1 VFPVAVRYSEASS
14 LEALQRNAFFPRCT
28 HPVINR
34 IPAREKKVES
44 ETRFFHYSREMT
56 SHPSL
61 RLTDNVRSFRRAILA
76 IAGIFALGAHT
87 LPAQAPKTGDTKK
100 VRTVRIVVAG
110 DPSRAIEAPRKGLAT
125 SSKTGT
131 GFRLVPGLANPEMVS
146 FESTRAKG
154 TYLHHR
160 VWKIEVNERPKDI
173 LLQKDFD
180 WEATFKIV
188 KVKDDEVL
196 LEAGNRPGEYIVVE
210 PEGRYALAKAKN
222 EPLRMQFKLV
232 DK

>member
-1 VFPVAVRYSEASS
+1 
-14 LEALQRNAFFPRCT
+14 
-28 HPVINR
+28 
-34 IPAREKKVES
+34 
-44 ETRFFHYSREMT
+44 MT
-56 SHPSL
+56 SLPSL
-61 RLTDNVRSFRRAILA
+61 SRAISYANALTIVGILALGSGPVFAQGAKEAGQKEVRS
-76 IAGIFALGAHT
+76 
-87 LPAQAPKTGDTKK
+87 
-100 VRTVRIVVAG
+100 VRIVVAG
-110 DPSRAIEAPRKGLAT
+110 DPTRAIEAPRKGLAT

-131 GFRLVPGLANPEMVS
+131 VFRLVPGLADPEMVS

-160 VWKIEVNERPKDI
+160 LWKIEVNERPKDV

-188 KVKDDEVL
+188 KVEDDKVM
-196 LEAGNRPGEYIVVE
+196 LEAGNRSGEYLVVE
-210 PEGRYALAKAKN
+210 PEGRYALAKTKD